1 MIFQNKLRQIF
12 CFLFILLYYL
22 VMNRKKYRCNWIKI
36 FLRLL
41 LLPFVLIWLV
51 KRNCRINKNQDSID
65 IFNISQIDSLNGQE
79 FENLL
84 KIIFEKQGYEVA
96 LTKKSH
102 DYGADLVLRKNK
114 VVSVVQAKCYDKN
127 IGIKAVQEII
137 SAKLHYKAEEM
148 FVATNR
154 YFSKDAII
162 LASEHNVKLIDRD
175 VIIRLIRDYAPQI
188 ETSEKKYVATNSAEK
203 TEIEARYKHWI

>member
-1 MIFQNKLRQIF
+1 MGRY
-12 CFLFILLYYL
+12 C
-22 VMNRKKYRCNWIKI
+22 
-36 FLRLL
+36 
-41 LLPFVLIWLV
+41 
-51 KRNCRINKNQDSID
+51 KRNKSQCLDGVD
-65 IFNISQIDSLNGQE
+65 IFSISQIDSLSGQE

-84 KIIFEKQGYEVA
+84 KTIFEKQGYDVA

-102 DYGADLVLRKNK
+102 DYGADLVLRKNNII
-114 VVSVVQAKCYDKN
+114 SVVQAKCYEKN

-137 SAKLHYKAEEM
+137 AARLHYNAEEM

-175 VIIRLIRDYAPQI
+175 VIIKFVRDYSPQI
-188 ETSEKKYVATNSAEK
+188 EASEKKYVATNSAAK
-203 TEIEARYKHWI
+203 AEIEARYKYWI

>member
-1 MIFQNKLRQIF
+1 
-12 CFLFILLYYL
+12 
-22 VMNRKKYRCNWIKI
+22 MNRKKYKRDWLKI
-36 FLRLL
+36 ILRLL
-41 LLPFVLIWLV
+41 LLPFVLLWLMGRYC
-51 KRNCRINKNQDSID
+51 KRNKSQCLDGVD
-65 IFNISQIDSLNGQE
+65 IFSISQIDSLSGQE

-84 KIIFEKQGYEVA
+84 KTIFEKQGYDVA

-102 DYGADLVLRKNK
+102 DYGADLVLRKNNII
-114 VVSVVQAKCYDKN
+114 SVVQAKCYEKN

-137 SAKLHYKAEEM
+137 AARLHYNAEEM

-175 VIIRLIRDYAPQI
+175 VIIKFVRDYSPQI
-188 ETSEKKYVATNSAEK
+188 EASEKKYVATNSAAK
-203 TEIEARYKHWI
+203 AEIEARYKYWI